1 MPSLNKYEKKPKTNI
16 FHIRIG
22 NNMDVNLFFIKEN
35 RSKGSSIFEN
45 SITIIC
51 NKIFF
56 CFFDAAKPKALRLKR
71 LNIFLFFF
79 RFDLLSSLLV
89 FLY

>member
-51 NKIFF
+51 NKIFV
-56 CFFDAAKPKALRLKR
+56 K
-71 LNIFLFFF
+71 F
-79 RFDLLSSLLV
+79 RS
-89 FLY
+89 